1 MILPIVIIIPC
12 IIAGSYEFW
21 QEGEIIAAKNE
32 LMKQLQ
38 GLPSDRKAIE
48 DLMDAYGFN
57 EIDSLQTELLAML
70 PEEFNDEK
78 VELSYSMDS
87 GVVMEY
93 DASQDKIFV
102 NFFLARHL
110 FFDKDGKKTR
120 NEKLFH
126 VFLKHELAHR
136 EFADP
141 ENRVRFFIHE
151 NFSWLEEFLVSFGDV
166 FRPLIFRPLRPI
178 KTQLQ
183 QTLKQERQTPVEST
197 AEQPKSTQEASKPL
211 EELSESARMTDA
223 ELEIY
228 RAQSQLDKDIFEQ
241 TKDSQISPG
250 SNSDPRTG
258 RTLSN
263 DTIQASEDARCINE
277 IAIESVQRGNITVG
291 DFNILKLILS
301 RLINDSV
308 PKDHRENSDG
318 YELESDE
325 VTGLVEGYLKDGDT
339 AYALPD
345 ILEFVVIAI
354 KGLAKI
360 PFVDGDNV
368 FDSLGSFLDKEEDL
382 KINPEF
388 VQGDINS
395 LYRAL
400 ALARFCI
407 VLCNAT
413 YKETELGTVQKED
426 IVNSLFESFTLLE
439 IILERLR
446 SRLPAE
452 SIGRETARKDLEETY
467 KYHIQI
473 VKELLEQSTET
484 NKFPRITQDLLDRMG
499 EVAQRLPKSDY
510 PQQPEEYEESV
521 ELTTVEQQQEK
532 SAESAEST
540 AESALKI
547 GAELAVSSAALTA
560 ANGLS
565 LELIESMRVAMN
577 SFADFERFQL
587 AEIQKA
593 EQIAKAN
600 SYYSDSTSEEK
611 KELINRL
618 LKVLPSDL
626 AAEFMQH
633 FSDEEIRE
641 TGIVMSYNPESDV
654 IRVNYALLRAMFID
668 ESSEDIKNIN
678 LFKVFVK
685 HELKHREFAK
695 SSNPL
700 YKAVHAISTLEEF
713 FVSMGDIYAWQEL
726 HGQQGA
732 LPSYDDMFRFILS
745 NAKYISIL
753 ADISLEEA
761 TIIAQL
767 TTMQEEDPYSFDIN
781 DDKKSLRL
789 VVVDSADGLSN
800 SDALSNA
807 QTWTQNGYSAA
818 LIEHLP
824 SEGYINDCYVMPS
837 YNISFGE
844 MVYEVYIRQVNG
856 THFIGLKLKSGQDTT
871 QNFAAAVQFFAND
884 INTNARLRQ
893 AFGSLSKLKDSNPS
907 YGIERDLEIN
917 SNGVAMIDFIG
928 MQIDTDTIA
937 ATQRLYQSGEVS
949 SGLIGTYTVVDMP
962 VTNDTLTEVEQDI
975 KASML
980 HKLDRPEKFYQVD
993 MPNLRLSDS
1002 DFIERAVKIK
1012 KKEGATT
1019 LILNINDLDL
1029 AMLSSE
1035 SMIEALKG
1043 FITIVHSFK
1052 LTATIQIDA
1061 SKINEELCRNLL
1073 VLGFDGISI
1082 EAQDIEDVN
1091 LLKQI
1096 LEELAIVS
1104 RENSVSEKNTI
1115 RLKNQSVRDSLG
1127 DLAGMNILTITKI
1140 DEETHQAELDEG
1152 QAREAIALGY
1162 ERGRRVLEQKISA
1175 DAKNIRALL
1184 NIITQDPSTISAG
1197 EIMQAIENAGINAIL
1212 QKHIGIILKG
1222 VDSNLTGTNT
1232 KVLEAIG
1239 FVRGLIEAYTIS
1251 RYLETF
1257 SISFE
1262 MFNTN
1267 DLNEIRALGVLLTA
1281 LLIIDRDN
1289 KFFKDS
1295 FALRSFFEQANTAFG
1310 ELSTEY
1316 SLSELKGQIIS
1327 FANLVVERF
1336 ANGQSIADIA
1346 LDNGNPSQKLYMSL
1360 AVLDDLINKISF
1372 SNIVDN
1378 AKRRALG
1385 STKQQTR
1392 SILGAA

>member
-1 MILPIVIIIPC
+1 MIIP
-12 IIAGSYEFW
+12 IAVMIPCAIVAFFEFW
-21 QEGEIIAAKNE
+21 QKTLISDAQLKINE
-32 LMKQLQ
+32 M
-38 GLPSDRKAIE
+38 LPSQMPQGQERLFILNRLLGALPQELKSQVQDLIE
-48 DLMDAYGFN
+48 LKDDMD
-57 EIDSLQTELLAML
+57 
-70 PEEFNDEK
+70 P
-78 VELSYSMDS
+78 
-87 GVVMEY
+87 GVVMHY
-93 DASQDKIFV
+93 DQRQTKININV
-102 NFFLARHL
+102 SLIRVL
-110 FFDKDGKKTR
+110 FFDESGKNVK
-120 NEKLFH
+120 NQKLLIT
-126 VFLKHELAHR
+126 FLKHELAHR
-136 EFADP
+136 EFANP
-141 ENRVRFFIHE
+141 QNKFRFFIHKT
-151 NFSWLEEFLVSFGDV
+151 FPWLEEFFVSFGDV
-166 FRPLIFRPLRPI
+166 FRPLIFS
-178 KTQLQ
+178 Q
-183 QTLKQERQTPVEST
+183 QRQTSVKSQ
-197 AEQPKSTQEASKPL
+197 AEQPKSPQEASEPL
-211 EELSESARMTDA
+211 EEVPEESARMIAA

-228 RAQSQLDKDIFEQ
+228 RDQRQLDKDIFEQ
-241 TKDSQISPG
+241 TKDSQASLPSPV
-250 SNSDPRTG
+250 SPEILKIHPEKRPRPLG
-258 RTLSN
+258 P
-263 DTIQASEDARCINE
+263 DTIQAHEDAERIAA
-277 IAIESVQRGNITVG
+277 IAIESVQTGYITEQN
-291 DFNILKLILS
+291 FTYLNLILS
-301 RLINDSV
+301 RLMNDSV
-308 PKDHRENSDG
+308 SEDQRQNSEGDELGSLNFAG
-318 YELESDE
+318 Y
-325 VTGLVEGYLKDGDT
+325 VEQGYLRNGESVDVFPNK
-339 AYALPD
+339 YVLPN
-345 ILEFVVIAI
+345 ILEFVMIVI
-354 KGLAKI
+354 KGLSKV
-360 PFVDGDNV
+360 PFESFERGDFN
-368 FDSLGSFLDKEEDL
+368 SLESFLEKEEDPQ
-382 KINPEF
+382 INPEF

-413 YKETELGTVQKED
+413 SKEEMETELGITQLLD
-426 IVNSLFESFTLLE
+426 SFTLLE

-452 SIGRETARKDLEETY
+452 SIGRETARRDLEETY

-473 VKELLEQSTET
+473 VKELLDQSTET
-484 NKFPRITQDLLDRMG
+484 NKFPGISQELLDRMR
-499 EVAQRLPKSDY
+499 EFSEKLPKSDY
-510 PQQPEEYEESV
+510 PQQLEESKESV
-521 ELTTVEQQQEK
+521 ELTAVQQQEK
-532 SAESAEST
+532 SAESAESI
-540 AESALKI
+540 AEAALKI
-547 GAELAVSSAALTA
+547 GAELAVNSAALTA

-593 EQIAKAN
+593 EQIAEAN
-600 SYYSDSTSEEK
+600 NYYSSSTSEEK
-611 KELINRL
+611 KELISRL

-626 AAEFMQH
+626 EAEFMQH
-633 FSDEEIRE
+633 FSDEEIKE
-641 TGIVMSYNPESDV
+641 TGVVMSYNPESDV

-668 ESSEDIKNIN
+668 EGSKDKNID

-700 YKAVHAISTLEEF
+700 YKAVHAISALEEF
-713 FVSMGDIYAWQEL
+713 FVSMGDIQVWQEL
-726 HGQQGA
+726 HGQQGS

-753 ADISLEEA
+753 ANISLEEA
-761 TIIAQL
+761 TIIVQL

-781 DDKKSLRL
+781 DDKKSIRL

-824 SEGYINDCYVMPS
+824 SEGYINDLYMMPS

-856 THFIGLKLKSGQDTT
+856 MHFIGLKLKSGQDTT
-871 QNFAAAVQFFAND
+871 QNFAAAIQFFAND
-884 INTNARLRQ
+884 INTNARLRH

-917 SNGVAMIDFIG
+917 SNGVVMIDFIG
-928 MQIDTDTIA
+928 MQIEPDTIA
-937 ATQRLYQSGEVS
+937 ATQKLYQSEEFS
-949 SGLIGTYTVVDMP
+949 SGLNGTYTIVDMP

-993 MPNLRLSDS
+993 MPNLKLSDS
-1002 DFIERAVKIK
+1002 DFIERAAKIK

-1073 VLGFDGISI
+1073 ALGFDGISI

-1096 LEELAIVS
+1096 LEELAIAS
-1104 RENSVSEKNTI
+1104 KENSVSEKNTI

-1127 DLAGMNILTITKI
+1127 NLAGMNILTITKI
-1140 DEETHQAELDEG
+1140 DEETHQVELDEG
-1152 QAREAIALGY
+1152 QAMEAIALGY
-1162 ERGRRVLEQKISA
+1162 ERGRRVLEQKISV

-1310 ELSTEY
+1310 ELSTED
-1316 SLSELKGQIIS
+1316 SLSELKKQIIS

-1336 ANGQSIADIA
+1336 ENGQSIDDIA

-1360 AVLDDLINKISF
+1360 AVIDDLINKISF

>member
-1 MILPIVIIIPC
+1 VDARVDALLNDESESRSIERTFSKIFPTGLIDRQ
-12 IIAGSYEFW
+12 GRKLSSYEIEQKFNAFIERDEDVP
-21 QEGEIIAAKNE
+21 EGFK
-32 LMKQLQ
+32 
-38 GLPSDRKAIE
+38 GLSRYETNRLITEYFKRKA
-48 DLMDAYGFN
+48 AP
-57 EIDSLQTELLAML
+57 QA
-70 PEEFNDEK
+70 
-78 VELSYSMDS
+78 
-87 GVVMEY
+87 
-93 DASQDKIFV
+93 
-102 NFFLARHL
+102 
-110 FFDKDGKKTR
+110 
-120 NEKLFH
+120 
-126 VFLKHELAHR
+126 
-136 EFADP
+136 
-141 ENRVRFFIHE
+141 
-151 NFSWLEEFLVSFGDV
+151 
-166 FRPLIFRPLRPI
+166 
-178 KTQLQ
+178 TQVQ
-183 QTLKQERQTPVEST
+183 PPQEPQ
-197 AEQPKSTQEASKPL
+197 KPL
-211 EELSESARMTDA
+211 EKSAESERIAA

-228 RAQSQLDKDIFEQ
+228 QAQSQLDEAIFEQ
-241 TKDSQISPG
+241 TKDSQASLA
-250 SNSDPRTG
+250 R
-258 RTLSN
+258 
-263 DTIQASEDARCINE
+263 QASQENRDLTLETTQASQDARVIRS
-277 IAIESVQRGNITVG
+277 IAIDSVRNGNIKEEDFG
-291 DFNILKLILS
+291 DLQLILS
-301 RLINDSV
+301 RLMESV
-308 PKDHRENSDG
+308 PEKHRKNSSG
-318 YELESDE
+318 QELEETDF
-325 VTGLVEGYLKDGDT
+325 TGHIKYNLKNGDT
-339 AYALPD
+339 AYVLPN
-345 ILEFVVIAI
+345 ILEFVMIVI
-354 KGLAKI
+354 KGLAKV
-360 PFVDGDNV
+360 PFKGDFN
-368 FDSLGSFLDKEEDL
+368 SLESFLEKEKDPQ
-382 KINPEF
+382 INPEF

-407 VLCNAT
+407 VLCNAI
-413 YKETELGTVQKED
+413 YKQTEVRTEKEN
-426 IVNSLFESFTLLE
+426 IVDSLLASFTLLE

-446 SRLPAE
+446 SRLPAG
-452 SIGRETARKDLEETY
+452 SLGRETARKDLEETY
-467 KYHIQI
+467 NYHIKI
-473 VKELLEQSTET
+473 VEEVLAQSTEADG
-484 NKFPRITQDLLDRMG
+484 IGQELQELLDKMRSF
-499 EVAQRLPKSDY
+499 AQNLPKSDY
-510 PQQPEEYEESV
+510 PQQVEEPAEASV
-521 ELTTVEQQQEK
+521 ERVEPTAVQQQEK

-540 AESALKI
+540 AEAALKI
-547 GAELAVSSAALTA
+547 GAELAMSSAALTA
-560 ANGLS
+560 SNGLS
-565 LELIESMRVAMN
+565 LELIEAMKVTMN

-600 SYYSDSTSEEK
+600 NYSDSTSEEK

-633 FSDEEIRE
+633 FSNEEIKE
-641 TGIVMSYNPESDV
+641 TGVVMSYNPESDV

-668 ESSEDIKNIN
+668 ESGENIKNID

-700 YKAVHAISTLEEF
+700 YKAVHAISALEEF

-726 HGQQGA
+726 RGQQGS
-732 LPSYDDMFRFILS
+732 LLSYNDIFRFILS

-753 ADISLEEA
+753 ANISLEEA
-761 TIIAQL
+761 TIIAHL
-767 TTMQEEDPYSFDIN
+767 STMQEENPYSFDIN

-800 SDALSNA
+800 SDALNNA

-824 SEGYINDCYVMPS
+824 SEDYINDRYVMPS

-856 THFIGLKLKSGQDTT
+856 MHFIGLKLKSGQDTT
-871 QNFAAAVQFFAND
+871 QSFAAAVQFFAND

-893 AFGSLSKLKDSNPS
+893 AFGSLSKLKDSSPS
-907 YGIERDLEIN
+907 YGIDKDLEIN
-917 SNGVAMIDFIG
+917 NNGVVMIDFIG
-928 MQIDTDTIA
+928 MQIEPDAIA
-937 ATQRLYQSGEVS
+937 ATQKLYQPGEVS
-949 SGLIGTYTVVDMP
+949 SGLNGTYTVVDMP
-962 VTNDTLTEVEQDI
+962 ITNDTLTELEQDI

-993 MPNLRLSDS
+993 IPNLKLSDS

-1035 SMIEALKG
+1035 SMIETLKG

-1061 SKINEELCRNLL
+1061 SKINEELCRSLL
-1073 VLGFDGISI
+1073 SLGFDGISI
-1082 EAQDIEDVN
+1082 EAQDIEDAN

-1096 LEELAIVS
+1096 LEELAIAS
-1104 RENSVSEKNTI
+1104 KENSISKKNTI
-1115 RLKNQSVRDSLG
+1115 HLKNQSVRDSLG
-1127 DLAGMNILTITKI
+1127 DLAGMNVLAITKI
-1140 DEETHQAELDEG
+1140 DEETHQAELDAN
-1152 QAREAIALGY
+1152 QAMEAIELGY
-1162 ERGRRVLEQKISA
+1162 ERGRRVLEQKISV
-1175 DAKNIRALL
+1175 DAENIRALL
-1184 NIITQDPSTISAG
+1184 NILTQDSSTISAG
-1197 EIMQAIENAGINAIL
+1197 EIMQAIENAGINDIL

-1281 LLIIDRDN
+1281 LLIIDSDN

-1295 FALRSFFEQANTAFG
+1295 FALRSFFEQANTVFG
-1310 ELSTEY
+1310 ELSTED
-1316 SLSELKGQIIS
+1316 SLSDLKKQIIS

-1336 ANGQSIADIA
+1336 EGRKSIDDIA